1 MYTKENS
8 MFTPVFFIEM
18 FQGAK
23 RSLTNKIITDEVL
36 NRAAN
41 DFITAQ
47 TEFAKM
53 LANNAITMAKY
64 SMDNCLKKQ

>member
-1 MYTKENS
+1 

-53 LANNAITMAKY
+53 LANNAITLAKY
-64 SMDNCLKKQ
+64 SVDKIYPQKQ